1 MTTAFI
7 LALIAAGGV
16 LVVLLAA
23 ISRIR
28 ALEHDNAWLMRIIG
42 EQNREIAELHD
53 ELVKMGRWE
62 YARVKPKEDFRNVE
76 IMYETD
82 EATGQIIEKRA
93 FKPIQKPAREED
105 DE

>member
-16 LVVLLAA
+16 TVVLIAA
-23 ISRIR
+23 INYVRR
-28 ALEHDNAWLMRIIG
+28 LERDNARLMRIIG

-62 YARVKPKEDFRNVE
+62 YARVKPDEVFQNVE
-76 IMYETD
+76 IIHETD
-82 EATGQIIEKRA
+82 EATGQIIEKRR

-105 DE
+105 DQ